1 MKNNGMYRFNKQ
13 KYAYNRF
20 DNQSELSNA
29 SYSSFSSTSFCN
41 IYTSGA
47 GTIKNLIFSNNN
59 GNESSQNELFVNEL
73 IPISIPTTLN
83 NSISFSPS
91 SSSSK
96 STPLHSTGFNT
107 PVLKNKSTVKN
118 NKHSLD
124 EFLTKAADIMIYLNL
139 KETSNNIDFND
150 GFKNFILSHYRE
162 NPNFFNDQ
170 IKKFNNFRQ
179 VNKKFSQ
186 KNRNLRCFKFDNIFK
201 TFLPV

>member
-96 STPLHSTGFNT
+96 STPLHSTCFNT

-139 KETSNNIDFND
+139 KETSNNVDFND

-186 KNRNLRCFKFDNIFK
+186 KNRNLRCFKFDKYKQI
-201 TFLPV
+201 